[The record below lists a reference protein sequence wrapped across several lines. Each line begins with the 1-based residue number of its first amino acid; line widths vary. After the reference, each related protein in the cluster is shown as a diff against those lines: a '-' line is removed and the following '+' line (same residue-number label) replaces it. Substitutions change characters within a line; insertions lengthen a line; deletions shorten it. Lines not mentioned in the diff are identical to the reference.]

1 MAKIDLRSLKKS
13 TVCDSLKGVKAIV
26 YSGNDLGKTYQMSRF
41 TDKVLLLATEA
52 GYGGADCYV
61 Q

>member
-26 YSGNDLGKTYQMSRF
+26 FQVMI
-41 TDKVLLLATEA
+41 
-52 GYGGADCYV
+52 
-61 Q
+61 